1 MRPNGDMVSYRQVMS
16 TRMVMLALVARSLAN
31 IMLLNSFLGKGSS
44 VLDQS
49 RNAMMRYSLH
59 ADNCMFMVFCIM
71 LEIHWMLRT
80 ATDVLIFLFFSS
92 SDQKYDGKY
101 TQREFL
107 HLNRNA
113 GDVYSEMIDF
123 LPTPCSV

>member
-1 MRPNGDMVSYRQVMS
+1 
-16 TRMVMLALVARSLAN
+16 
-31 IMLLNSFLGKGSS
+31 
-44 VLDQS
+44 
-49 RNAMMRYSLH
+49 
-59 ADNCMFMVFCIM
+59 
-71 LEIHWMLRT
+71 MLRT
-80 ATDVLIFLFFSS
+80 ATDVLFFLFFSS
-92 SDQKYDGKY
+92 NDQKYDGKY